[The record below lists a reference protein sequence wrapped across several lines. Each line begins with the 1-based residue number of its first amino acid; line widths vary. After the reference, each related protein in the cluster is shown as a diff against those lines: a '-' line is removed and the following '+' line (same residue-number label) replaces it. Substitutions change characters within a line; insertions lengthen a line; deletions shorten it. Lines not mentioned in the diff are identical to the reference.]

1 MPNSRTPTPPA
12 EARYFVWRA
21 APGELLGNLYHLVV
35 TPQCVVKYHAGFT
48 RPAFRSGRHHSD
60 AISINDSLR
69 VDSRESNYGWQEV
82 TFEGFLMVMNAPTN
96 QRGLP
101 RGIRDHYIEGGS
113 LIPEEYPD
121 PVASRFDFPFVL
133 PPPPTLHK
141 VGVPKG
147 KLP

>member
-1 MPNSRTPTPPA
+1 MPNPRTPTPPA

-21 APGELLGNLYHLVV
+21 TPRESLSNLYHLVA
-35 TPQCVVKYHAGFT
+35 TPQYVVKYHAGFT
-48 RPAFRSGRHHSD
+48 RPAFRSGRYHSD

-69 VDSRESNYGWQEV
+69 GNNPSDYRWQEV
-82 TFEGFLMVMNAPTN
+82 TFDGFVMVMNAPTN

-101 RGIRDHYIEGGS
+101 RGIRDHYIAGGAP
-113 LIPEEYPD
+113 IPEEYQD
-121 PVASRFDFPFVL
+121 PVANRFEFPFVL

-141 VGVPKG
+141 IGVPKG

>member
-1 MPNSRTPTPPA
+1 MPNPRTPTPPA
-12 EARYFVWRA
+12 DARYFIWRA
-21 APGELLGNLYHLVV
+21 TLSEPPGNLYHLVV
-35 TPQCVVKYHAGFT
+35 TPQCITKYHAGFT
-48 RPAFRSGRHHSD
+48 RPAFRSGRYRSD

-69 VDSRESNYGWQEV
+69 GNDPPTYGWQEV
-82 TFEGFLMVMNAPTN
+82 TFEGFVMVMNAPTN

-101 RGIRDHYIEGGS
+101 RGIREHYIEGGS
-113 LIPEEYPD
+113 PIPEDYPD

-133 PPPPTLHK
+133 PPPPTLYK